1 MKSRPSLESFCLL
14 TLGNFILFDTT
25 LNIKQPENLFPDKHK
40 DCLPKSEQFWLLTFF
55 RSHLR

>member
-25 LNIKQPENLFPDKHK
+25 LNIKQPEN
-40 DCLPKSEQFWLLTFF
+40 CLPKSEQFWLLTSFL
-55 RSHLR
+55 SLLK